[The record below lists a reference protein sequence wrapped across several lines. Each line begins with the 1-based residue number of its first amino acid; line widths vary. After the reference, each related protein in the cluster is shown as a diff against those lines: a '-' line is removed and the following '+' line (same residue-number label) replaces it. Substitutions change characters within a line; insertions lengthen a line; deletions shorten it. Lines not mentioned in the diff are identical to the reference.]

1 MSKYETPLTRRYW
14 SEIGGTLVEEFP
26 AVRRR
31 SDQAPRFLD
40 GVVILGGKHA
50 IAKSTEVE
58 IKNQDIV
65 IIQTKAYRLDM
76 YLLGQALFSRGLME
90 KFEPKSI
97 VTVAV
102 CTKGD
107 AALEPLA
114 ERYGIKV
121 VIYDT

>member
-1 MSKYETPLTRRYW
+1 MSKYETPLTRRFW
-14 SEIGGTLVEEFP
+14 REIGGTLVEEFP
-26 AVRRR
+26 AVRRS
-31 SDQAPRFLD
+31 SDRAPRYLD
-40 GVVILGGKHA
+40 GVVLLGGPHV
-50 IAKSTEVE
+50 IAKSTEVA

-90 KFEPKSI
+90 RFEPNSI
-97 VTVAV
+97 ATVAV

-114 ERYGIKV
+114 ERYGVKV
-121 VIYDT
+121 VVYDD